1 MPRIKLITEIKAEKQ
16 RVFDLSRSI
25 DLHQISTVHTDE
37 SAIAGRT
44 SGLIEE
50 GEFVTWR
57 ARHFG
62 IYQTMTSQITE
73 FQNSSHFV
81 DVMVKGIFASF
92 SHVHR
97 FESKSNKRT
106 LMIDVLDYRSPLG
119 LLGQIADR
127 LFVRSY
133 LKRLLL
139 RRNRTIKEYAET
151 DMWKAVLPLK
161 NMDYPWVTNDMAP
174 RKGETSPSSKA
185 DRK

>member
-1 MPRIKLITEIKAEKQ
+1 MPRIKLITEIGAEKQ
-16 RVFDLSRSI
+16 LVFDLARSI
-25 DLHQISTVHTDE
+25 DLHKVSTAHTDE
-37 SAIAGRT
+37 NAIAGRT

-50 GEFVTWR
+50 GETVTWR

-62 IYQTMTSQITE
+62 IYQTLTTHISE

-81 DVMVKGIFASF
+81 DVMVKGIFANF

-97 FESKSNKRT
+97 FESKSNNRT

-119 LLGQIADR
+119 ILGQIADR

-151 DMWKAVLPLK
+151 DKWKTVLPLT
-161 NMDYPWVTNDMAP
+161 NTGYPWVTESDASGN
-174 RKGETSPSSKA
+174 GTVSPNS
-185 DRK
+185 

>member
-1 MPRIKLITEIKAEKQ
+1 MPRIKLITEIGAEKQ
-16 RVFDLSRSI
+16 LVFDLARSI
-25 DLHQISTVHTDE
+25 DLHKISTVHTDE

-62 IYQTMTSQITE
+62 IYQTMTSQISE
-73 FQNSSHFV
+73 FQNGSLFV

-92 SHVHR
+92 THVHR
-97 FESKSNKRT
+97 FESKSNERT
-106 LMIDVLDYRSPLG
+106 LMIDVVDYRSPLG
-119 LLGQIADR
+119 ILGQIADR

-151 DMWKAVLPLK
+151 DKWMAVLPLK
-161 NMDYPWVTNDMAP
+161 NKGYPWVTNEMVP
-174 RKGETSPSSKA
+174 RLGATSPISKP